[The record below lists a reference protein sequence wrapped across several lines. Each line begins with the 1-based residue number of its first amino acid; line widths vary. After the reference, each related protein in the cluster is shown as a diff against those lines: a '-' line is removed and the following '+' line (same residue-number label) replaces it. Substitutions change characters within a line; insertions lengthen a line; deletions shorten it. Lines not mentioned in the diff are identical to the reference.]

1 MTTNFA
7 SAPYFD
13 DFDPEKN
20 FYKVLFKPGFAVQAR
35 ELNQLQS
42 ILQHQT
48 SVFANHIFKK
58 NSVVIPGGVSLNNTA
73 DLIFISG
80 LVDPSVLIGKTI
92 TNATSFDFTDDS
104 TLDGFITAVVV
115 GVQSAS
121 ESTPAVL
128 YLKYIKAQP
137 DRGRFNINEPLA
149 TVGQQLIRFTVADI
163 PGAIAIGKTTTVS
176 KGVFF
181 TKDTFVDCPPQTIII
196 ETDNESVTNCV
207 IGLNVVERIVT
218 SDEDESLLDN
228 ANGTPNQYAPGADR
242 RQILLNLVRVDASL
256 PVDEDNFITLM
267 KIENNVVTY
276 VNNVTQYA
284 ELMKTLA
291 RRTYDANGNFV
302 VTGLAP
308 TINKSADDNF
318 IWANIS
324 KGRCYVGGYEY
335 NQIANTPI
343 AIDKPR
349 STQYQESVPT
359 VSEFSPGLTYVYVAG
374 ANNIKQIPQSE
385 TIVRFINAAPGTV
398 GTEFIG
404 CGIFKHIQ
412 YAFGTPGVDD
422 VYKMF
427 FTCLSFEKG
436 FSIEDIGG
444 VIVVADGEGAPVL
457 HELKI
462 SNIFGTFPAGATL
475 LNGCGCDGEGVIYKN
490 VANTLYVIKNT
501 LDPVP
506 AKETLICGT
515 STANLNTS
523 FVSNFLESL
532 APLIEVDS
540 DIIKTLYDEGSG
552 ENTTSFSVVRRDTFN
567 VTAEGVLSVSLS
579 GDDVFD
585 AYSPVAYYAFVVD
598 AGDETSYDLTGII
611 SIAADRKRYDLT
623 IPGGS
628 PLIGKTLWVYSTV
641 IKQNALQSAKVTQ
654 TVTIN
659 IATPSSSWMA
669 LQHQDVVRIV
679 KVVDSG
685 DPNVAADI
693 NSEEGVITN
702 RFILDDGNTSNT
714 IGTGLIKLR
723 RRAVAPTGQI
733 AVRYEYYTT
742 SPGNYVS
749 VDSYG
754 LYSED
759 LDYISEIKTVNEGD
773 DAIELRRYI
782 DFRTRTSSY
791 FYRNIGQ
798 VTSGS
803 NQLVLRDLNIS
814 VHHSTLVGKRV
825 LGKGFDT
832 GAVIVSATVNSDGNT
847 TITLDSNA
855 TETAVSTFFVGLADA
870 TMTIVDATAGGR
882 SYPFPKE
889 GEVIS
894 YKYTKFKPK
903 QVMIYIDRQDDVL
916 SVKYDEVQGLPE
928 VYALRRNEFKL
939 PLAYLYFKPYT
950 VSIRDVNVTL
960 LENPVYQMLDIH
972 NLRLRLDRTEY
983 YASLALNRDLDAA
996 IQESISEDLSEETRG
1011 FWNENF
1017 LDMSQ
1022 QDFSDADF
1030 SCTVYDRSYAAPGT
1044 VTRIIGLQVDS
1055 SFATST
1061 WVQRGSVITLP
1072 FNEVRLLGCD
1082 VASTSNNLNPFNVI
1096 NYSAGK
1102 LTLIPSVDNWIDVTS
1117 EPSLDVGTAL
1127 ENAKSFTV
1135 VPPIVST
1142 EAVLVAPA
1150 PPQVEIVT
1158 EITNLRTSWG
1168 KDSRGGKHAI
1178 TFDWATN
1185 LGRTGRVNTDNHLS
1199 QAVKQWGHNG
1209 TYARSLINRRYN
1221 DPGVKEYLNAGTHFD
1236 QRPPNQ
1242 WR

>member
-58 NSVVIPGGVSLNNTA
+58 NSMVIPGGVSLNNNV
-73 DLIFISG
+73 DLVFISG
-80 LVDPSVLIGKTI
+80 IVDPTVLLGKTI

-104 TLDGFITAVVV
+104 TLNGYITAVVV
-115 GVQSAS
+115 GVQPAF

-128 YLKYIKAQP
+128 YVKYIKSQP
-137 DRGRFNINEPLA
+137 DRGVFAINEPLV
-149 TVGQQLIRFTVADI
+149 TVGQQLIQFTVADI
-163 PGAIAIGKTTTVS
+163 PNAIAVGKAATVA

-181 TKDTFVDCPPQTIII
+181 TKDTFVDCPSQTIVL
-196 ETDNESVTNCV
+196 ETDNTTVTNCIV
-207 IGLNVVERIVT
+207 GLNVVERIVT

-242 RQILLNLVRVDASL
+242 RQILLKLVRVDINN
-256 PVDEDNFITLM
+256 PVDDENFITLM

-302 VTGLAP
+302 VTGLNP
-308 TINKSADDNF
+308 TVNASTDDNF
-318 IWANIS
+318 VWANIS

-349 STQYQESVPT
+349 SIQYQEAVPT
-359 VSEFSPGLTYVYVAG
+359 VSEFSQGLTYVYIAG
-374 ANNIKQIPQSE
+374 ADNIKQIPQSD
-385 TIVRFINAAPGTV
+385 TVVRFINAAPGTA
-398 GTEFIG
+398 GAEYIG

-436 FSIEDIGG
+436 FTIDDIGG
-444 VIVVADGEGAPVL
+444 VIVVSADEGAPVL
-457 HELKI
+457 HEMKI
-462 SNIFGTFPAGATL
+462 SNIFGTFPAGAQIES
-475 LNGCGCDGEGVIYKN
+475 GCGCVSSGIIYKN
-490 VANTLYVIKNT
+490 VANTLYVIKDT

-506 AKETLICGT
+506 YKETVISGT
-515 STANLNTS
+515 STATRNST
-523 FVSNFLESL
+523 FVSNFLDAL
-532 APLIEVDS
+532 PPLVEVDS
-540 DIIKTLYDEGSG
+540 DTIKTLYDEVTG
-552 ENTTSFSVVRRDTFN
+552 ENTTSFSVVRQDTFN
-567 VTAEGVLSVSLS
+567 ITAEGVLSVSLS

-598 AGDETSYDLTGII
+598 DGDEESYDLTGII
-611 SIAADRKRYDLT
+611 SVASDRKRYDLT
-623 IPGGS
+623 IPSGS
-628 PLIGKTLWVYSTV
+628 DLIGKTLWVYSTV
-641 IKQNALQSAKVTQ
+641 IKQNALQSSKVIQ

-659 IATPSSSWMA
+659 IANPSSSWMA
-669 LQHQDVVRIV
+669 LQHQDVVRIL

-685 DPNVAADI
+685 DPSTPADI
-693 NSEEGVITN
+693 NSDEGVVTS
-702 RFILDDGNTSNT
+702 RYILDDGNTNT
-714 IGTGLIKLR
+714 LVGTGLIKLR
-723 RRAVAPTGQI
+723 RRAVAPVGQL

-754 LYSED
+754 LYSEE
-759 LDYISEIKTVNEGD
+759 LDYIGSIKTVKEGD
-773 DAIELRRYI
+773 AETELRRFI

-791 FYRNIGQ
+791 FFRNIGQ

-814 VHHSTLVGKRV
+814 VHHSALVGKKV

-832 GAVIVSATVNSDGNT
+832 GAEIVSATVNAQGNT
-847 TITLDSNA
+847 VITLDTNS
-855 TETAVSTFFVGLADA
+855 TETAVSTFFVGLADNN
-870 TMTIVDATAGGR
+870 MSLVDTTAGAR

-894 YKYTKFKPK
+894 YKYTKFRPK
-903 QVMIYIDRQDDVL
+903 QVMIYVDRQEDSL
-916 SVKYDEVQGLPE
+916 SVKYDEVQSLSE

-939 PLAYLYFKPYT
+939 PLAHIFFKPYT
-950 VSIRDVNVTL
+950 VSIRDIKVTL
-960 LENPVYQMLDIH
+960 LENPVYHMLDIH
-972 NLRLRLDRTEY
+972 NMKLRLDRTEY

-996 IQESISEDLSEETRG
+996 IQESVAEDLNEEARG

-1017 LDMSQ
+1017 MDMSQ
-1022 QDFSDADF
+1022 QDFADADF

-1044 VTRIIGLQVDS
+1044 VTRTIGLEVDRT
-1055 SFATST
+1055 FATST
-1061 WVQRGSVITLP
+1061 WTQRGSVITLP
-1072 FNEVRLLGCD
+1072 FTEMRLLGCD

-1096 NYSAGK
+1096 NYSSGK
-1102 LTLIPSVDNWIDVTS
+1102 LTLTPSVDNWVDVTA
-1117 EPSLDVGTAL
+1117 EPSLDVSTAV
-1127 ENAKSFTV
+1127 ENARDFTV

-1142 EAVLVAPA
+1142 EPPLVSPA
-1150 PPQVEIVT
+1150 PPQIEIVT
-1158 EITNLRTSWG
+1158 EITNLRASWG

-1178 TFDWATN
+1178 TFDWRTN

-1199 QAVKQWGHNG
+1199 QPVREYGHDG

-1221 DPGVKEYLNAGTHFD
+1221 EPGVKEYLNAGTHFD